1 MDPEAAVR
9 TYYDA
14 LDAGAY
20 DELEAILA
28 PEFVQYRPDR
38 SLVGREEFVRFMRED
53 RPNKA
58 TRHDVRDVLVD
69 GERAVARG
77 VLGDSGGGELFAFA
91 DVFDLEDGTIVRLE
105 TYTR

>member
-1 MDPEAAVR
+1 MDPETAAR

-20 DELEAILA
+20 DDLEATLA
-28 PEFVQYRPDR
+28 PDFVQYRPDR
-38 SLVGREEFVRFMRED
+38 TLVGREAFVRFMREE
-53 RPNKA
+53 RPNRE

-77 VLGDSGGGELFAFA
+77 RLLDSGGGELFAFA
-91 DVFDLEDGTIVRLE
+91 DVFELEDGRLVRLE